1 MGWGSPRSAGL
12 RLEPTGLNRRPGG
25 CSLGTRVAPGGARPV
40 QRSGPFRGGGSGSV
54 HGGGLRSSPMAVP
67 FHVPENRPSGPWLG
81 GVPAETPGPA
91 WGNRPREGGRRERPS
106 GTEPRPGRHGITAGG
121 WGGGA
126 AWAAAC
132 ATVRTAWLSR
142 PDGACC
148 SRDLGLCRSGQSTPM
163 FTEHLLCARPRPAV
177 QDTKVD
183 EVQPRPCTRSW
194 PVGLHCPRQAR
205 LARGG
210 PRSTVRS
217 QAWRGLAGQ
226 VPGGPAL
233 GAEGGSGPALLQVA
247 LWPWPPVTLS
257 PRSLPASRRLAVP
270 ASRGCVIS
278 APGRLALRAGP
289 ERRTVGAW
297 RLCAD
302 GKSHPRS
309 PWPLSG
315 AATAAGRRPVPL
327 PAPSRAE
334 SGCRENVTLHR
345 LTLVL
350 SGLGPPGGGQAR
362 VEAAGL
368 RASQHSS

>member
-1 MGWGSPRSAGL
+1 MGPSTGEASGPLPWLSRSMSLRTGLLGLGLEGCLPKPPAQRGGTGHAKAAGESGRPERSPAQGGMGSP
-12 RLEPTGLNRRPGG
+12 PGG
-25 CSLGTRVAPGGARPV
+25 G
-40 QRSGPFRGGGSGSV
+40 
-54 HGGGLRSSPMAVP
+54 
-67 FHVPENRPSGPWLG
+67 
-81 GVPAETPGPA
+81 
-91 WGNRPREGGRRERPS
+91 
-106 GTEPRPGRHGITAGG
+106 
-121 WGGGA
+121 GGGA

-217 QAWRGLAGQ
+217 QAWRGRCQG
-226 VPGGPAL
+226 AL

-289 ERRTVGAW
+289 GQHAVGAW

-315 AATAAGRRPVPL
+315 AAPAAGRRPVPL

-350 SGLGPPGGGQAR
+350 SGLGPPGGAQAR

>member
-1 MGWGSPRSAGL
+1 MGSPPGAG
-12 RLEPTGLNRRPGG
+12 
-25 CSLGTRVAPGGARPV
+25 
-40 QRSGPFRGGGSGSV
+40 
-54 HGGGLRSSPMAVP
+54 
-67 FHVPENRPSGPWLG
+67 
-81 GVPAETPGPA
+81 
-91 WGNRPREGGRRERPS
+91 
-106 GTEPRPGRHGITAGG
+106 
-121 WGGGA
+121 GGGA

-132 ATVRTAWLSR
+132 ATARTAWLSR

-183 EVQPRPCTRSW
+183 EVQPRPCTRSR

-217 QAWRGLAGQ
+217 RARRGRCQG
-226 VPGGPAL
+226 AL

-315 AATAAGRRPVPL
+315 AAPAAGRRPVPL